1 MTNGVEAVDQEML
14 STIKRHAGVGNAV
27 GILAVIA
34 GVLAVM
40 SPLIAGLSVAIA
52 VGVLLMIHLVTSRV
66 NRDQQRSVQSSW
78 PSI

>member
-1 MTNGVEAVDQEML
+1 MTDGVEAVDQEML